1 MIRDLCIAVF
11 GYQNVVSVLM
21 KQITEN
27 NKGNNDESSLP
38 ANQIK
43 QNIHQVPPQE
53 NNGSEHHHGPN
64 IDSDTNNE
72 SNVSIQ
78 KFCQPIVN
86 ISGLSHHAFLFTI
99 SPYNFLWYDDNL
111 YPDYSWIPCANLFF
125 FALRERRT
133 SFPVLLEQ
141 ILNQQILHELGNPF
155 ISLFQFLK
163 ICW

>member
-53 NNGSEHHHGPN
+53 NNASEHHHGPN

-86 ISGLSHHAFLFTI
+86 ISGLSHHAFLLQFHPTI
-99 SPYNFLWYDDNL
+99 FSGTMIICTLIILGYHVLTY
-111 YPDYSWIPCANLFF
+111 FF
-125 FALRERRT
+125 FAPRERRT